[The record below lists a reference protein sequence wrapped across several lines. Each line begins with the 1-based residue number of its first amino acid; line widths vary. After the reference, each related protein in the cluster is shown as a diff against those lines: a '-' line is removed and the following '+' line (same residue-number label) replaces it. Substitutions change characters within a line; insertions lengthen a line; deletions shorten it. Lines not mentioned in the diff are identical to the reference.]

1 MIRNGTMIRLASA
14 VLLATAPLAL
24 PACGD
29 NNTTS
34 SGPVAAFKPDTAN
47 PGAGTIA
54 MLSGAVAGA
63 SIDVRVTVTGVT
75 GFFGA
80 AFRVEYDATAL
91 QFNGVTDSSS
101 FLRVG
106 VTNDDVLFLEDHSSE
121 PGVVKVTATRLD
133 PTVAPPI
140 DVTTTADLIDL
151 NFTARKAIAVDAT
164 EGHIDFGDPKQVC
177 NGSVG
182 TQGCN
187 PVTVTWSGGGVS
199 AQ

>member
-24 PACGD
+24 PACGG

-34 SGPVAAFKPDTAN
+34 SGPVAQFKPDTAT
-47 PGAGTIA
+47 PGATTIA
-54 MLSGAVAGA
+54 MLSGAFSGA

-80 AFRVEYDATAL
+80 AFRVSYDTTAL
-91 QFNGVTDSSS
+91 QFNGITDSSS
-101 FLRVG
+101 LLRVG
-106 VTNDDVLFLEDHSSE
+106 ATDNDVFFHEDHTSE
-121 PGVVKVTATRLD
+121 PGVIKVVATRLD
-133 PTVAPPI
+133 PTLAPPV
-140 DVTTTADLIDL
+140 DVTTTADLIGL

-164 EGHIDFGDPKQVC
+164 EGHLDFVDPKQVC
-177 NGSVG
+177 NGTVAPP
-182 TQGCN
+182 GCGAI
-187 PVTVTWSGGGVS
+187 TVTWSGGGVS